1 MKFKGEQNFQH
12 ENEQKKG
19 VLIAYLG
26 TPDSPDVLSVRRY
39 LKEFLSDPRIIEV
52 PKIIW
57 WFILNIFIL
66 NFRSFNSARLYKSIW
81 TDGGSPLLVNCLKI
95 KEKVQKSLPSNYQVA
110 LGMRYGNPSIK
121 SALNELKEA
130 NCRDIEVITLFPHYS
145 ATTVGSIF
153 DAVSTEIKSWRWVPS
168 VKFLNSYHDNP
179 LLIEILS
186 KRIKKSFESQG
197 KQDKLVF
204 SYHSIP
210 KKYFDSGD
218 PYHCLCQKTSR
229 LIAEKLSLD
238 EKDYITAFQS
248 RFGPSEWLKPYTSET
263 MKSLPKEGIKSVQV
277 VSPGFGVD
285 NLETLQEIDI
295 ENKEYFEDA
304 GGENFHYIPCLNDD
318 DDHVEFLISLIGK

>member
-12 ENEQKKG
+12 ENQQKKG

-57 WFILNIFIL
+57 WFVLNIFIL

-81 TDGGSPLLVNCLKI
+81 TDGGSPLLVNCIKI
-95 KEKVQKSLPSNYQVA
+95 REKVQKSLPSNYQVA

-197 KQDKLVF
+197 KPDKLVF

-318 DDHVEFLISLIGK
+318 DDHVEFLISLIDK

>member
-57 WFILNIFIL
+57 WFVLNIFIL

-81 TDGGSPLLVNCLKI
+81 TDGGSPLLVNCIKI

-186 KRIKKSFESQG
+186 ERIKKSFESQG
-197 KQDKLVF
+197 KPDKLVF

>member
-19 VLIAYLG
+19 LLIAYLG

-57 WFILNIFIL
+57 WFVLNIFIL

-81 TDGGSPLLVNCLKI
+81 TDGGSPLLVNCIKI

-186 KRIKKSFESQG
+186 TRIKKSFESQG
-197 KQDKLVF
+197 KPDKLVF

-229 LIAEKLSLD
+229 LIPEKLSLD

>member
-197 KQDKLVF
+197 KPDKLVF

-304 GGENFHYIPCLNDD
+304 GGENFHYITCLNDD

>member
-186 KRIKKSFESQG
+186 KRIQKSFDSQG
-197 KQDKLVF
+197 TPDKLVF

-238 EKDYITAFQS
+238 DKDYITAFQS

>member
-12 ENEQKKG
+12 ENKQKKG

-57 WFILNIFIL
+57 WFVLNIFIL

-81 TDGGSPLLVNCLKI
+81 TEGGSPLLVNCIKI

-186 KRIKKSFESQG
+186 ERIKKSFDSQG
-197 KQDKLVF
+197 KPDKLVF

-229 LIAEKLSLD
+229 LIAEKLSLE

>member
-81 TDGGSPLLVNCLKI
+81 TDGGSPLLVNCIKI

-197 KQDKLVF
+197 KPDKLVF

-263 MKSLPKEGIKSVQV
+263 MKSLPKEGTKSVQV

>member
-1 MKFKGEQNFQH
+1 MKFKGEQNFLH

-57 WFILNIFIL
+57 WFVLNIFIL

-81 TDGGSPLLVNCLKI
+81 TDGGSPLLVNCIKI

-197 KQDKLVF
+197 KPDKLVF

>member
-57 WFILNIFIL
+57 WFVLNIFIL

-81 TDGGSPLLVNCLKI
+81 TDGGSPLLVNCIKI

-197 KQDKLVF
+197 KPDKLVF

-295 ENKEYFEDA
+295 ENREYFEDA

>member
-57 WFILNIFIL
+57 WFVLNIFIL

-81 TDGGSPLLVNCLKI
+81 TDGGSPLLVNCIKI

-121 SALNELKEA
+121 NALNELKEA

-168 VKFLNSYHDNP
+168 IKFLNSYHDNP

-197 KQDKLVF
+197 KPDKLVF

>member
-57 WFILNIFIL
+57 WFVLNIFIL

-81 TDGGSPLLVNCLKI
+81 TDGGSPLLVNCIKI

-121 SALNELKEA
+121 SALNELKES

-186 KRIKKSFESQG
+186 ERIQKSFDSQG
-197 KQDKLVF
+197 KPDKLVF

>member
-1 MKFKGEQNFQH
+1 M
-12 ENEQKKG
+12 
-19 VLIAYLG
+19 LIAYLG

-57 WFILNIFIL
+57 WFVLNIFIL

-81 TDGGSPLLVNCLKI
+81 TDGGSPLLVNCIKI

-197 KQDKLVF
+197 KPDKLVF

>member
-19 VLIAYLG
+19 LLIAYLG

-57 WFILNIFIL
+57 WFVLNIFIL

-81 TDGGSPLLVNCLKI
+81 TDGGSPLLVNCIKI

-197 KQDKLVF
+197 KPDKLVF

>member
-81 TDGGSPLLVNCLKI
+81 TDGGSPLLVNCIKI

-186 KRIKKSFESQG
+186 ERIKKSFDSQG
-197 KQDKLVF
+197 KPDKLVF

>member
-81 TDGGSPLLVNCLKI
+81 TDGGSPLLVNCIKI

-186 KRIKKSFESQG
+186 KRIKKSLESQG
-197 KQDKLVF
+197 KPDKLVF

>member
-81 TDGGSPLLVNCLKI
+81 TDGGSPLLVNCIKI

-186 KRIKKSFESQG
+186 KRIQKSFDSQG
-197 KQDKLVF
+197 KPDKLVF

-304 GGENFHYIPCLNDD
+304 GGENFHYIPCLNDG

>member
-81 TDGGSPLLVNCLKI
+81 TEGGSPLLVNCIKI

-197 KQDKLVF
+197 KPDKLVF

-263 MKSLPKEGIKSVQV
+263 MKSLPKEGTKSVQV

>member
-19 VLIAYLG
+19 LLIAYLG

-57 WFILNIFIL
+57 WFVLNIFIL

-81 TDGGSPLLVNCLKI
+81 TDGGSPLLVNCIKI

-197 KQDKLVF
+197 KPDKLVF

-229 LIAEKLSLD
+229 LIAEKLSLE

-295 ENKEYFEDA
+295 ENREFFEDA

>member
-81 TDGGSPLLVNCLKI
+81 TNGGSPLLVNCIKI

-197 KQDKLVF
+197 KPDKLVF

>member
-95 KEKVQKSLPSNYQVA
+95 KEKVQRSLPSNYQVA

-197 KQDKLVF
+197 KPDKLVF

>member
-39 LKEFLSDPRIIEV
+39 LKEFLSDPRIFEV
-52 PKIIW
+52 PNIIW

-81 TDGGSPLLVNCLKI
+81 TDGGSPLLVNCIKI

-197 KQDKLVF
+197 KPDKLVF

-295 ENKEYFEDA
+295 ENKEYFEDP
-304 GGENFHYIPCLNDD
+304 GGEIFHYIPCLNDD

>member
-57 WFILNIFIL
+57 WFVLNIFIL

-81 TDGGSPLLVNCLKI
+81 TDGGSPLLVNCIKI

-130 NCRDIEVITLFPHYS
+130 NSRDIEVITLFPHYS

-168 VKFLNSYHDNP
+168 VRFLNSYHDNP

-186 KRIKKSFESQG
+186 ERIQKSFDSQG
-197 KQDKLVF
+197 KPDKLVF

-229 LIAEKLSLD
+229 LIAENLSLD
-238 EKDYITAFQS
+238 EKDYITTFQS

>member
-81 TDGGSPLLVNCLKI
+81 TDGGSPLLVNCIKI

-197 KQDKLVF
+197 KPDKLVF

>member
-57 WFILNIFIL
+57 WFVLNIFIL

-186 KRIKKSFESQG
+186 KRIQKSFESQG
-197 KQDKLVF
+197 KPDKLVF

>member
-19 VLIAYLG
+19 LLIAYLG

-57 WFILNIFIL
+57 WFVLNIFIL

-81 TDGGSPLLVNCLKI
+81 TEGGSPLLVNCIKI

-197 KQDKLVF
+197 KPDKLVF

-229 LIAEKLSLD
+229 LIAEKLSLE

>member
-26 TPDSPDVLSVRRY
+26 TPDSPDVSSVRRY
-39 LKEFLSDPRIIEV
+39 LKEFLSDPRIIEM

-81 TDGGSPLLVNCLKI
+81 TEGGSPLLVNCIKI

-186 KRIKKSFESQG
+186 ERIKKSFDSQG
-197 KQDKLVF
+197 KPDKLVF

>member
-81 TDGGSPLLVNCLKI
+81 TDGGSPLLVNCIKI

-121 SALNELKEA
+121 NALNELKEA

-186 KRIKKSFESQG
+186 KRIQKSFDSQG
-197 KQDKLVF
+197 KPDKLVF

>member
-39 LKEFLSDPRIIEV
+39 LKEFLSDPRIVEV

-57 WFILNIFIL
+57 WFVLNIFIL

-81 TDGGSPLLVNCLKI
+81 TEGGSPLLVNCIKI

-197 KQDKLVF
+197 KPDKLVF

>member
-57 WFILNIFIL
+57 WFVLNIFIL

-81 TDGGSPLLVNCLKI
+81 TEGGSPLLVNCIKI

-186 KRIKKSFESQG
+186 ERIKKSFDSQG
-197 KQDKLVF
+197 KPDKLVF

-238 EKDYITAFQS
+238 KKDYITAFQS

>member
-57 WFILNIFIL
+57 WFVLNIFIL

-81 TDGGSPLLVNCLKI
+81 TDGGSPLLVNCIKI

-197 KQDKLVF
+197 KPDKLVF

-263 MKSLPKEGIKSVQV
+263 MKSLPKEGIKSVQI

>member
-57 WFILNIFIL
+57 WFVLNIFIL

-81 TDGGSPLLVNCLKI
+81 TDGGSPLLVNCIKI

-168 VKFLNSYHDNP
+168 IKFLNSYHDNP

-197 KQDKLVF
+197 KPDKLVF

>member
-1 MKFKGEQNFQH
+1 MKMSK
-12 ENEQKKG
+12 KKG

-57 WFILNIFIL
+57 WFVLNIFIL

-81 TDGGSPLLVNCLKI
+81 TEGGSPLLVNCIKI

-197 KQDKLVF
+197 KPDKLVF

-295 ENKEYFEDA
+295 ENKEYFENA

>member
-121 SALNELKEA
+121 NALNELKEA

-197 KQDKLVF
+197 KPDKLVF

>member
-19 VLIAYLG
+19 VLISYLG

-57 WFILNIFIL
+57 WFILNIFIV

-81 TDGGSPLLVNCLKI
+81 TNGGSPLLVNCIKI

-186 KRIKKSFESQG
+186 TRIKKSFESQG
-197 KQDKLVF
+197 KPDKLVF

>member
-1 MKFKGEQNFQH
+1 MKFKGEQDFH
-12 ENEQKKG
+12 HDNEQKKG

-57 WFILNIFIL
+57 WFVLNIFIL

-81 TDGGSPLLVNCLKI
+81 TDGGSPLLVNCIKI

-197 KQDKLVF
+197 KPDKLVF

-229 LIAEKLSLD
+229 LIAENLSLD
-238 EKDYITAFQS
+238 EEDYITAFQS

-304 GGENFHYIPCLNDD
+304 GRENFHYIPCLNDD

>member
-52 PKIIW
+52 PKVIW
-57 WFILNIFIL
+57 WFVLNIFIL

-81 TDGGSPLLVNCLKI
+81 TDGGSPLLVNCIKI

-130 NCRDIEVITLFPHYS
+130 NCRDVEVITLFPHYS

-186 KRIKKSFESQG
+186 KRIQKSFDSQG
-197 KQDKLVF
+197 KPDKLVF

-295 ENKEYFEDA
+295 ENKDYFEDA

>member
-19 VLIAYLG
+19 LLIAYLG

-57 WFILNIFIL
+57 WFVLNIFIL

-81 TDGGSPLLVNCLKI
+81 TDGGSPLLVNCIKI

-197 KQDKLVF
+197 KPDKLVF

-295 ENKEYFEDA
+295 ENREFFEDA

>member
-19 VLIAYLG
+19 LLIAYLG

-81 TDGGSPLLVNCLKI
+81 TDGGSPLLVNCIKI

-197 KQDKLVF
+197 KPDKLVF

>member
-81 TDGGSPLLVNCLKI
+81 TDGGSPLLVNCIKI
-95 KEKVQKSLPSNYQVA
+95 KEKVQKSLPSNYQVT

-121 SALNELKEA
+121 SALNELKDA

-197 KQDKLVF
+197 KPDKLVF

-285 NLETLQEIDI
+285 NLETLQEIDM